1 MRAPSL
7 LGLPFHQ
14 TPAPGQVQLPDGHS
28 ERRSVVQMPIMD
40 QTGAMTDTPAT
51 ASTSE
56 SQDEAWLGLL
66 DEMQARAP
74 EFVDR
79 FLAELRDRALYDPES
94 VPPADLERAA
104 EETVLM
110 FIERL
115 RSGQITRVDS
125 AEPLGR
131 RRARQG
137 VPLERLTQAIRL
149 DLRIMWQILLDI
161 AHPDRTDVLVSHV
174 EQLIAVIDAYV
185 ADVQQAFLREV
196 AILQRDSRLVTE
208 QHLSKLFNAQTLTPV
223 LLDAVAAGIR
233 VGTKE
238 RFEMLMLPGD
248 SSEVR
253 GSKVDPW
260 LAKPNVF
267 AYMYRGWLVLFRPHG
282 SPLSTWPK
290 EFAPVASIYIDAVDG
305 LDRVPAAA
313 RAIIDLHAS
322 SPPLTGLTHVDD
334 LWMFGAA
341 NYLEALLPGHFRS
354 ILDSLSDLSDD
365 ERERLL
371 RTVRAYLDT
380 GSVKVTAHVVD
391 CHRNTVINRFRL
403 FQTHTGLDITV
414 PSQAALALVLLSGA
428 DAVGARGATTPL

>member
-1 MRAPSL
+1 
-7 LGLPFHQ
+7 
-14 TPAPGQVQLPDGHS
+14 
-28 ERRSVVQMPIMD
+28 
-40 QTGAMTDTPAT
+40 MTDTPTA

-56 SQDEAWLGLL
+56 SPDEAWLAIL
-66 DEMQARAP
+66 DEMQLRAP

-79 FLAELRDRALYDPES
+79 FLAELRERALYDPES
-94 VPPADLERAA
+94 VPAADLESAA

-137 VPLERLTQAIRL
+137 VPLERLMQAIRL

-161 AHPDRTDVLVSHV
+161 AHPDRTDVLVRHV
-174 EQLIAVIDAYV
+174 EQLIAVVDAYV

-223 LLDAVAAGIR
+223 LLDTIAAGIG
-233 VGTKE
+233 VDAQE
-238 RFEMLMLPGD
+238 SFEMLMLPGD
-248 SSEVR
+248 SSDVR
-253 GSKVDPW
+253 GSNVGPW

-267 AYMYRGWLVLFRPHG
+267 AYMYRGWLLLFRAHEA
-282 SPLSTWPK
+282 PLSTWPK
-290 EFAPVASIYIDAVDG
+290 EFAQAPSIYLDAVDG
-305 LDRVPAAA
+305 LDRVPSAA
-313 RAIIDLHAS
+313 RALIDLQAS
-322 SPPLTGLTHVDD
+322 APPLRGLTHVDD
-334 LWMFGAA
+334 LWVFGAA
-341 NYLEALLPGHFRS
+341 DYLEDLLPGHFRS
-354 ILDSLSDLSDD
+354 ILASLSELGDD
-365 ERERLL
+365 EHERLL
-371 RTVRAYLDT
+371 RTVRAYLES

-403 FQTHTGLDITV
+403 FQSHTGLDITV

-428 DAVGARGATTPL
+428 DSAAARRNTSLA

>member
-1 MRAPSL
+1 
-7 LGLPFHQ
+7 
-14 TPAPGQVQLPDGHS
+14 
-28 ERRSVVQMPIMD
+28 
-40 QTGAMTDTPAT
+40 MTDTPAT
-51 ASTSE
+51 TPIDASTGASPDAKTAG
-56 SQDEAWLGLL
+56 SPDTAWLTLL
-66 DEMQARAP
+66 DEMQLRAP

-79 FLAELRDRALYDPES
+79 FLAELREQALYDPES
-94 VPPADLERAA
+94 VPPGDLERAA

-110 FIERL
+110 FIDRL
-115 RSGQITRVDS
+115 RTGQITRADS

-137 VPLERLTQAIRL
+137 VPLERLMQAIRL

-161 AHPDRTDVLVSHV
+161 AHPDRTDVLVRHV
-174 EQLIAVIDAYV
+174 EQLIAVVDAYV

-208 QHLSKLFNAQTLTPV
+208 QHLSKLFNAQSLTPA
-223 LLDAVAAGIR
+223 LLDAVAAGIG
-233 VGTKE
+233 VGPKE

-267 AYMYRGWLVLFRPHG
+267 AYMYRGWLMLFRPHNA
-282 SPLSTWPK
+282 PLSTWPK
-290 EFAPVASIYIDAVDG
+290 EFAPVPSVYVDAVDG
-305 LDRVPAAA
+305 LDRVPGAA
-313 RAIIDLHAS
+313 RALIDLHAS
-322 SPPLTGLTHVDD
+322 APPLHALTYVED
-334 LWMFGAA
+334 LWVFGAA
-341 NYLEALLPGHFRS
+341 NYLETLLPGHFSS
-354 ILDSLSDLSDD
+354 ILESLSQLGED
-365 ERERLL
+365 EQERLL
-371 RTVRAYLDT
+371 RTVRAYLES

-428 DAVGARGATTPL
+428 DTAEARNATATL